1 VTSPAN
7 QPDQEAPRL
16 DLSQLRTIN
25 PRDYGVRFG
34 FGALISAVAA
44 VVVMRFGPVAGGL
57 FLAFPAILPATLTL
71 LEKKEGLAQA
81 VSDMRGAAVGSLGM
95 VAFAVTGLLLMKGQP
110 ALALIAAL
118 IAWILAALAS
128 YLLLRLLARVLGE
141 KQYLPE
147 IATQEAASVIEA
159 LSGRGFTLGLA
170 ESCTGGTIAALLTDV
185 PGAGKVIR
193 GSIVTWNDETKA
205 DLLGLDP
212 SLLATHDIVSAAVAK
227 EMAHRAK
234 KVLRADIGFAI
245 TGVEG
250 RPLHGQPSGL
260 TFLAVACPDERTVVR
275 RYHDDHG
282 AGRNR
287 ERDVRTAFELIQKSL
302 EGEPSR

>member
-1 VTSPAN
+1 VLSVIDFGEVVTSPLILVA
-7 QPDQEAPRL
+7 
-16 DLSQLRTIN
+16 IK
-25 PRDYGVRFG
+25 
-34 FGALISAVAA
+34 ALVGGT
-44 VVVMRFGPVAGGL
+44 VVVAFAAIGEFLRPRGLAGILAAAPSVAVGSLAITVVASGPSSATNQLTGMVAGPVAGGL

-95 VAFAVTGLLLMKGQP
+95 VAFAVTGLLLMTSQP

-193 GSIVTWNDETKA
+193 GSI
-205 DLLGLDP
+205 
-212 SLLATHDIVSAAVAK
+212 
-227 EMAHRAK
+227 
-234 KVLRADIGFAI
+234 
-245 TGVEG
+245 
-250 RPLHGQPSGL
+250 
-260 TFLAVACPDERTVVR
+260 
-275 RYHDDHG
+275 
-282 AGRNR
+282 
-287 ERDVRTAFELIQKSL
+287 
-302 EGEPSR
+302 